1 MAEKTS
7 VVTRERFASGLTYQ
21 EYIAQVATNKERFEE
36 FYKNC
41 QLSDEDKAFFS
52 KVAKMPVGAAKVLVL
67 GEAFCPDV
75 LRGMPAVARIA
86 EASGM
91 EMRVFPRDKHL
102 DIMNEF
108 LKNGQFQSIP
118 VMVFYTQ
125 DQQELGHWIERPEL
139 ADKEQAQIE
148 KEVKAENPG
157 ATEQEIRQKM
167 RAQTGPKQLAW
178 QQQSIRDWREMLA
191 KKLGV

>member
-7 VVTRERFASGLTYQ
+7 VVTPERFASGLTYQ
-21 EYIAQVATNKERFEE
+21 EYIGQVATNKDRFED

-41 QLSDEDKAFFS
+41 QLSSEDKAFFS
-52 KVAKMPVGAAKVLVL
+52 KVAKMPNGAARVLVL

-108 LKNGQFQSIP
+108 LKQGQFQSIP
-118 VMVFYTQ
+118 VMVFYTK
-125 DQQELGHWIERPEL
+125 DQRELGHWIERPEL

-148 KEVKAENPG
+148 AEVKKANPG
-157 ATEQEIRQKM
+157 AAEQEIRTKM
-167 RAQTGPKQLAW
+167 RERTGPKQLSW
-178 QQQSIRDWREMLA
+178 QQESIREWRQMLSR
-191 KKLGV
+191 KLGI